1 MLYKEGD
8 SADYV
13 YIIQSG
19 DFQVFKKLISFENK
33 MDNIDLILENP
44 LKANKHKNKLFKGN
58 SIKKEE
64 IVQLFIIGRGNTA
77 GEEDVV

>member
-1 MLYKEGD
+1 
-8 SADYV
+8 
-13 YIIQSG
+13 
-19 DFQVFKKLISFENK
+19 
-33 MDNIDLILENP
+33 MDNVDLILENP
-44 LKANKHKNKLFKGN
+44 LRANKHKNKLFKGN